1 MLPGL
6 SLLKVIQRPMLIFF
20 TRLAPVLFV
29 LLSACTTSPSRPPSE
44 RSSLDRPSIQV
55 NRAPETKPSVV
66 TVPIETG
73 LEPVPKAP
81 QEPVI
86 TQPSPALTQDVDTGR
101 PSDASTSPY
110 ATPEESAVAQSALPP
125 IEPVIEPALPTID
138 YQPPPDPAPIR
149 TLSPRIGDKLFTQSA
164 PPAVAALESDI
175 EAQFKARRYG
185 DAAAQIDRALRIQPK
200 NPELW
205 HVLAEIRLRQNQ
217 PGLAEDL
224 AKKSNSLAKSNAELV
239 KSNWR
244 IIADARRQQG
254 NGMGAQD
261 ALEKAW

>member
-1 MLPGL
+1 MPTPIL
-6 SLLKVIQRPMLIFF
+6 
-20 TRLAPVLFV
+20 RLASV
-29 LLSACTTSPSRPPSE
+29 LLTFLTACSAPPLRPTTPKPPVEVIATDSH
-44 RSSLDRPSIQV
+44 
-55 NRAPETKPSVV
+55 PEMPAKPNVV

-73 LEPVPKAP
+73 LEPVPKRAP
-81 QEPVI
+81 EPFS
-86 TQPSPALTQDVDTGR
+86 SPEPLPATPADDPNRPADAAL
-101 PSDASTSPY
+101 SPY
-110 ATPEESAVAQSALPP
+110 PAGDLPPAQSALPP
-125 IEPVIEPALPTID
+125 IEPVIEPSLPPID
-138 YQPPPDPAPIR
+138 YQPPPDPAPVR
-149 TLSPRIGDKLFTQSA
+149 TLSPRIGDKLFSQSA

-175 EAQFKARRYG
+175 EAQFRSRRYG

-200 NPELW
+200 NAELW

-224 AKKSNSLAKSNAELV
+224 AKKSNSLAKSNPELV

-254 NGMGAQD
+254 NGAGAQD

>member
-125 IEPVIEPALPTID
+125 MEPVIEPALPTID
-138 YQPPPDPAPIR
+138 YQPPQ
-149 TLSPRIGDKLFTQSA
+149 TLPPSA
-164 PPAVAALESDI
+164 PCLLGLGINCSRNRLHRQSLHLKVTSKPNSRHVGMEMQQPRLIVHSGFNPKILNSGMCWRKFAFARTSPALQKI
-175 EAQFKARRYG
+175 
-185 DAAAQIDRALRIQPK
+185 LPK
-200 NPELW
+200 NP
-205 HVLAEIRLRQNQ
+205 IRWRNPTQN
-217 PGLAEDL
+217 
-224 AKKSNSLAKSNAELV
+224 
-239 KSNWR
+239 W
-244 IIADARRQQG
+244 
-254 NGMGAQD
+254 
-261 ALEKAW
+261 